1 MEGGRS
7 MWWNK
12 NYINRRDWILE
23 NVSMLDISATEFLLL
38 QMIDYYNSNNM
49 ELSID
54 NLVDQTGLDIAI
66 VNNDIGSLNKK
77 GYLSLK
83 AISGQ
88 VLFNIDGV
96 FQDGDKQEY
105 VNKDIFN
112 IFENE
117 FGRLLSQEDLTTLS
131 RWTQMYSEEM
141 ILDALKEAII
151 AQKLAMKYINGILV
165 NKSKE
170 AAW

>member
-1 MEGGRS
+1 MEGGRN

>member
-1 MEGGRS
+1 